1 MWGITFTDRGWWH
14 SICAYLH
21 DSAVPPDS
29 IVFYLQS
36 VRKISANGT
45 AIAAD
50 FLAGLDFLS
59 GLSESLSQENV
70 MIFDAFTI
78 SGMIVVGVLLIAVL
92 ASLRTRK
99 RDE

>member
-1 MWGITFTDRGWWH
+1 
-14 SICAYLH
+14 
-21 DSAVPPDS
+21 
-29 IVFYLQS
+29 
-36 VRKISANGT
+36 
-45 AIAAD
+45 
-50 FLAGLDFLS
+50 
-59 GLSESLSQENV
+59 

>member
-1 MWGITFTDRGWWH
+1 MT
-14 SICAYLH
+14 
-21 DSAVPPDS
+21 
-29 IVFYLQS
+29 
-36 VRKISANGT
+36 
-45 AIAAD
+45 
-50 FLAGLDFLS
+50 GLDFLS